1 MQFLD
6 ARLLRI
12 VKFVDTASFPK
23 GAVNAVTEPK
33 GEVGRFRVEAITL
46 KPADDAESDVQPY
59 GAAPHVLLERFVVE
73 RHARQ
78 WKKGI
83 ERRRVEDMPTE
94 ALRLRSVG
102 DPRPERQKRGDRP
115 AFDEIPATRVAIE
128 IEGRRFL
135 PQIAIGQLSQ
145 NLRLTLMRSRRLLF
159 A

>member
-12 VKFVDTASFPK
+12 VKLVDAASLPK

-46 KPADDAESDVQPY
+46 KPTNDAESDVQPY
-59 GAAPHVLLERFVVE
+59 GAAPHVLLERLIVE

-83 ERRRVEDMPTE
+83 ERRRVEDMPTK
-94 ALRLRSVG
+94 ALRLPGLG

-115 AFDEIPATRVAIE
+115 AFDELPAARVA
-128 IEGRRFL
+128 
-135 PQIAIGQLSQ
+135 
-145 NLRLTLMRSRRLLF
+145 
-159 A
+159 